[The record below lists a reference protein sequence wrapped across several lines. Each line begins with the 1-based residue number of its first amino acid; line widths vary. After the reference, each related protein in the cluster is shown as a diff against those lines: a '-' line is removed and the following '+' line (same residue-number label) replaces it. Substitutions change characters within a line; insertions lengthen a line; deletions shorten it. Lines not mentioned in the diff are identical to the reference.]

1 LLSSPHKLLEVLRLE
16 LGSEL
21 LYRRCG
27 IGTCE
32 TTDLRHYR
40 ASIARK
46 VRPNIITAH
55 RRDCLWRRAGT
66 CGIGAKERVDP
77 SDPIELRLEVGIGA
91 NHPQSQRRTEPAI
104 LEHPYD
110 RRLSARKIEALA
122 TRHLEGHAGR
132 TSAQVLRNPREC
144 RSGGNR
150 TLRVNHW

>member
-1 LLSSPHKLLEVLRLE
+1 VLGLE

-21 LYRRCG
+21 FYRRCG
-27 IGTCE
+27 IAACE
-32 TTDLRHYR
+32 AADLRHYR

-46 VRPNIITAH
+46 GRPHIITAH
-55 RRDCLWRRAGT
+55 LRELWRRAGT

-104 LEHPYD
+104 LEHLYD
-110 RRLSARKIEALA
+110 RRLSARKIETLA

-132 TSAQVLRNPREC
+132 TSAQVLRNPRA
-144 RSGGNR
+144 RRGG
-150 TLRVNHW
+150 